1 MKSFPYNFK
10 QIFGT
15 ISFVSGKGFIAMKKW
30 MADRRLILGILI
42 AHLLLFFTFEDKS
55 VFWYIFT
62 ASMLVLISYSI
73 IHEEIEDNAPTFSY
87 LSLGIASGLGL
98 FGLFWIGSSLFDLL
112 NIPISGQISRLYN
125 RFSPDIF
132 WHYLV
137 LVLIIAPG
145 EEIFWRGFIQKRL
158 NKHFGMKL
166 SIGISVF
173 LYASV
178 HLYSGEFILVLA
190 AIIAGLA
197 WSILY
202 TWKRSL
208 PLVIVSHIVFDLLL
222 FVFLP
227 LR

>member
-1 MKSFPYNFK
+1 MKN
-10 QIFGT
+10 
-15 ISFVSGKGFIAMKKW
+15 W

-42 AHLLLFFTFEDKS
+42 AHLLLFFTFEDKV

-73 IHEEIEDNAPTFSY
+73 IHEEIEDNASTGSF
-87 LSLGIASGLGL
+87 LTLGFLSGLGL
-98 FGLFWIGSSLFDLL
+98 FGVFWLGSSLIELL
-112 NIPISGQISRLYN
+112 NLPFSSQISRLYS

-145 EEIFWRGFIQKRL
+145 EELFWRGFIQKRL
-158 NKHFGMKL
+158 GRYFNLKKTIGL
-166 SIGISVF
+166 SVIF
-173 LYASV
+173 YASV

-202 TWKRSL
+202 AWKRSM

>member
-1 MKSFPYNFK
+1 MKN
-10 QIFGT
+10 
-15 ISFVSGKGFIAMKKW
+15 W
-30 MADRRLILGILI
+30 MADRRLILGLLI
-42 AHLLLFFTFEDKS
+42 AHLLLFFTFEDKA

-73 IHEEIEDNAPTFSY
+73 IHEDIEDKAGTLSY
-87 LSLGIASGLGL
+87 LTIGIASGLGL
-98 FGLFWIGSSLFDLL
+98 FGLFWLGSTLIDLL
-112 NIPISGQISRLYN
+112 NMPFNSQISRLYS
-125 RFSPDIF
+125 RFSPEIF

-145 EEIFWRGFIQKRL
+145 EEFFWRGFIQKRL
-158 NKHFGMKL
+158 AKYFDTKVTIAL
-166 SIGISVF
+166 SVL

-190 AIIAGLA
+190 ALIAGLA

-202 TWKRSL
+202 AWKRSL

>member
-1 MKSFPYNFK
+1 MKN
-10 QIFGT
+10 
-15 ISFVSGKGFIAMKKW
+15 W
-30 MADRRLILGILI
+30 MADRKLIIGVLI
-42 AHLLLFFTFEDKS
+42 AHLLMFFTFEDKN

-73 IHEEIEDNAPTFSY
+73 IHEEIEDNTSTLSY
-87 LSLGIASGLGL
+87 LTLGVASGLGL
-98 FGLFWIGSSLFDLL
+98 FGLFWLGSFLIELL
-112 NIPISGQISRLYN
+112 NLPFANQITRLYS
-125 RFSPDIF
+125 RFSPDLI

-137 LVLIIAPG
+137 LVLILAPG

-158 NKHFGMKL
+158 SKYINVKMSIIL
-166 SIGISVF
+166 SVI

-178 HLYSGEFILVLA
+178 HFYSGEFILVLA

-202 TWKRSL
+202 AWKRSM

-227 LR
+227 LN

>member
-1 MKSFPYNFK
+1 
-10 QIFGT
+10 
-15 ISFVSGKGFIAMKKW
+15 
-30 MADRRLILGILI
+30 MADRRLIIGVLI
-42 AHLLLFFTFEDKS
+42 AHLLMFFTFEDKN

-62 ASMLVLISYSI
+62 ASMLVMISYSI
-73 IHEEIEDNAPTFSY
+73 IHEEIEDDTPTISY
-87 LSLGIASGLGL
+87 LTLGVASGLGL
-98 FGLFWIGSSLFDLL
+98 FGLFWLGSFLIDLL
-112 NIPISGQISRLYN
+112 NLPFANQISRLYS
-125 RFSPDIF
+125 RYSPDLF

-158 NKHFGMKL
+158 SQYFNVKL
-166 SIGISVF
+166 SISLSVL

-190 AIIAGLA
+190 AIIAGMA
-197 WSILY
+197 WSALY
-202 TWKRSL
+202 AWKRSM

-227 LR
+227 LN

>member
-1 MKSFPYNFK
+1 MKN
-10 QIFGT
+10 
-15 ISFVSGKGFIAMKKW
+15 W

-42 AHLLLFFTFEDKS
+42 AHLLLFFTFEDKD

-73 IHEEIEDNAPTFSY
+73 VHEEIEDNTSTLTY
-87 LSLGIASGLGL
+87 LTLGVASGLGL
-98 FGLFWIGSSLFDLL
+98 FGLFWLGSFLIDLINL
-112 NIPISGQISRLYN
+112 PFANQISRLYS
-125 RFSPDIF
+125 RFSPDLF

-137 LVLIIAPG
+137 LVLILAPG

-158 NKHFGMKL
+158 SKYFSIKMSIAL
-166 SIGISVF
+166 SVI

-178 HLYSGEFILVLA
+178 HLYSGEFILALA

-202 TWKRSL
+202 AWKRSL

-222 FVFLP
+222 FVFIP
-227 LR
+227 LS

>member
-1 MKSFPYNFK
+1 MKN
-10 QIFGT
+10 
-15 ISFVSGKGFIAMKKW
+15 W
-30 MADRRLILGILI
+30 MADRKLILGILI
-42 AHLLLFFTFEDKS
+42 AHLLLFFTFEDKA

-73 IHEEIEDNAPTFSY
+73 IYEEIEDNAATLQY

-98 FGLFWIGSSLFDLL
+98 YGLFWMGSFLIDVL
-112 NIPISGQISRLYN
+112 NLPLSNQISRLYS

-132 WHYLV
+132 WHYIV

-158 NKHFGMKL
+158 SKYFSMKMTIGL
-166 SIGISVF
+166 SVL
-173 LYASV
+173 LYTSV
-178 HLYSGEFILVLA
+178 HFYSGEFILVLA
-190 AIIAGLA
+190 ALIAGLA
-197 WSILY
+197 WSALY
-202 TWKRSL
+202 AWKRSM

>member
-10 QIFGT
+10 QIFDT
-15 ISFVSGKGFIAMKKW
+15 ISFVSGKGLVLMNKW
-30 MADRRLILGILI
+30 MADRKFILGILI
-42 AHLLLFFTFEDKS
+42 AHLLLFFTFEDKT

-73 IHEEIEDNAPTFSY
+73 KHEEIEDEASTFSFF
-87 LSLGIASGLGL
+87 SIGIASGLGL
-98 FGLFWIGSSLFDLL
+98 YGLFWLGSSLIDIL
-112 NIPISGQISRLYN
+112 NLPLTTQISRLYS
-125 RFSPDIF
+125 RFSPEMI

-158 NKHFGMKL
+158 NQHFGMKM
-166 SIGISVF
+166 SIGLSVF
-173 LYASV
+173 LYASA

-190 AIIAGLA
+190 AIIAGLT

-202 TWKRSL
+202 AWKRSL

>member
-1 MKSFPYNFK
+1 
-10 QIFGT
+10 
-15 ISFVSGKGFIAMKKW
+15 
-30 MADRRLILGILI
+30 MADRRLIIGVLI
-42 AHLLLFFTFEDKS
+42 AHLLMFFTFEDKN

-73 IHEEIEDNAPTFSY
+73 IHEEIEDNTSTLSY
-87 LSLGIASGLGL
+87 LTLGIATGLGL
-98 FGLFWIGSSLFDLL
+98 FGLFWLGSFLIELL
-112 NIPISGQISRLYN
+112 NLPFANQITRLYS
-125 RFSPDIF
+125 RFSPDLI

-137 LVLIIAPG
+137 LVLILAPG

-158 NKHFGMKL
+158 SKYINVKMSIIL
-166 SIGISVF
+166 SVI

-178 HLYSGEFILVLA
+178 HFYSGEFILVLA

-202 TWKRSL
+202 AWKRSM

-227 LR
+227 LN

>member
-1 MKSFPYNFK
+1 MKN
-10 QIFGT
+10 
-15 ISFVSGKGFIAMKKW
+15 W
-30 MADRRLILGILI
+30 MADRRLIIGVLI
-42 AHLLLFFTFEDKS
+42 AHLLMFFTFEDKN

-73 IHEEIEDNAPTFSY
+73 IHEEIEDNTSTLSY
-87 LSLGIASGLGL
+87 LTLGIASGLGL
-98 FGLFWIGSSLFDLL
+98 FGLFWLGSFLIELL
-112 NIPISGQISRLYN
+112 NLPFANQITRLYS
-125 RFSPDIF
+125 RFSPDLI

-137 LVLIIAPG
+137 LVLILAPG

-158 NKHFGMKL
+158 SKYINVKMSIIL
-166 SIGISVF
+166 SVI

-178 HLYSGEFILVLA
+178 HFYSGEFILVLA

-202 TWKRSL
+202 AWKRSM

-227 LR
+227 LN

>member
-1 MKSFPYNFK
+1 
-10 QIFGT
+10 
-15 ISFVSGKGFIAMKKW
+15 

-42 AHLLLFFTFEDKS
+42 AHLLLFFTFEDKA

-73 IHEEIEDNAPTFSY
+73 IYEEIEDNAATLQY

-98 FGLFWIGSSLFDLL
+98 YGLFWMGSFLIDVL
-112 NIPISGQISRLYN
+112 NLPLSNQISRLYS

-132 WHYLV
+132 WHYIV

-158 NKHFGMKL
+158 SKYFSMKMTIGL
-166 SIGISVF
+166 SVL
-173 LYASV
+173 LYTSV
-178 HLYSGEFILVLA
+178 HFYSGEFILVLA
-190 AIIAGLA
+190 ALIAGLA
-197 WSILY
+197 WSALY
-202 TWKRSL
+202 AWKRSM

>member
-1 MKSFPYNFK
+1 MN
-10 QIFGT
+10 
-15 ISFVSGKGFIAMKKW
+15 KW

-42 AHLLLFFTFEDKS
+42 AHLLLFFTFEDKT

-73 IHEEIEDNAPTFSY
+73 KHEEIEDQASALSYFSI
-87 LSLGIASGLGL
+87 GIASGLGL
-98 FGLFWIGSSLFDLL
+98 FVLFWLGSSIIDIL
-112 NIPISGQISRLYN
+112 NIPLTTQISRLYS
-125 RFSPDIF
+125 RFSPEII

-137 LVLIIAPG
+137 LILIIAPG
-145 EEIFWRGFIQKRL
+145 EEFFWRGFIQKRL
-158 NKHFGMKL
+158 NQHYGMKM
-166 SIGISVF
+166 SIGLSVI

-178 HLYSGEFILVLA
+178 HLYSGELILVLA

-202 TWKRSL
+202 AWKRSL
-208 PLVIVSHIVFDLLL
+208 PLVIVSHVVFDLLL